1 MPVRSHES
9 FRLGELREVGGQVE
23 DVDWASALVELAPM
37 PDLID
42 TDRSA
47 WVTTSLPDG
56 QLVLESI
63 SGREGLGVPFVFEL
77 SLVSR
82 NQDVA
87 LADLL
92 GQPMTV
98 HLTILAGERQFN
110 GIVVH
115 AEHGVP
121 EGNYNRYRV
130 TLCSW
135 LSLLSYTTNCR
146 IFQNKSAV
154 DVIKEVFR
162 DNNFSDIEDALSG
175 SYEPLDYCVQ
185 YRESDFNFVSRLMEQ
200 EGIYY
205 YFKHEDSKHT
215 LVLADGYSAHAT
227 TPGYEEVSYKPP
239 HDASDGD
246 HIDSWIVAQ
255 QIQSGSFATTDFDFM
270 RPRSALMSQLAAPL
284 GNAKDD
290 YALYDYPGNF
300 LTTDLGSERVKVR
313 LQAAQVSYAVVQ
325 AAGDTRGLG
334 AGTIFT
340 LAEFPRDDQ
349 NKEYLITS
357 AHYNMHAATFESG
370 GGGSS
375 DRFNASYTLIDS
387 QIPFRSQPTTLKPR
401 VEGPQTAIVVGESGD
416 EITTDQYGRVKVQFH
431 WDRVGERDENSSCWV
446 RVAQLWAGSGW
457 GAIHL
462 PRIGQEVIVD
472 FLEGDPDRPIIT
484 GRVYNADNMP
494 PYDLPANKTQS
505 GIKSRSTKGGAPSN
519 FNEIRFEDKKGSEE
533 LHVQAEKDETKLV
546 KNNQTANVGVDRSL
560 SVGGNETV
568 SIGKNRTET
577 VGTDES
583 VTIGSNQTL
592 KVGADRTKTVG
603 GNETVNIGASESVTI
618 AVASIEKIGAAR
630 SLTIGAAYQVS
641 VGGAMS
647 ETVSATSS
655 EDVGGN
661 KSSNVGGSL
670 SESVGADMSTS
681 AGGGATVSAGK
692 AIALTAGTDF
702 NVQAGKTITLEAADQ
717 LTITCG
723 DATIVLKKSGD
734 ITVNGAKVQVTASGD
749 LVLKGSKI
757 AGN

>member
-1 MPVRSHES
+1 MA
-9 FRLGELREVGGQVE
+9 
-23 DVDWASALVELAPM
+23 DIADI
-37 PDLID
+37 ID

-47 WVTTSLPDG
+47 WVTTPLPEG
-56 QLVLESI
+56 QLVLESM
-63 SGREGLGVPFVFEL
+63 SGREGLGVPFVLEL

-82 NQDVA
+82 NQDLA

-92 GQPMTV
+92 GQPMTI
-98 HLTILAGERQFN
+98 HLIVLAGERQFN

-130 TLCSW
+130 TLCPW

-162 DNNFSDIEDALSG
+162 DNQFSDIEDALTG

-185 YRESDFNFVSRLMEQ
+185 YRESDFNFVCRLMEQ

-215 LVLADGYSAHAT
+215 LVLADGYSAHAA

-239 HDASDGD
+239 HEAGDGD
-246 HIDSWIVAQ
+246 HIDSWVVGQ
-255 QIQSGSFATTDFDFM
+255 QIQSGSFASMDFDFT
-270 RPRSALMSQLAAPL
+270 RPRATLLSQLAAPL

-290 YALYDYPGNF
+290 YALFDYPGNF
-300 LTTDLGSERVKVR
+300 LTTDVGSERVKVR
-313 LQAAQVSYAVVQ
+313 LQAAQISYAVVQ

-357 AHYNMHAATFESG
+357 AHYNMHAASFESG
-370 GGGSS
+370 GGGGS

-387 QIPFRSQPTTLKPR
+387 QTQFRSQPTTRKPR

-416 EITTDQYGRVKVQFH
+416 EITTDNYGRVKVQFH
-431 WDRVGERDENSSCWV
+431 WDREGKNDEHSSCWV

-457 GAIHL
+457 GGIHI

-494 PYDLPANKTQS
+494 PYTLPDNKTQS

-519 FNEIRFEDKKGSEE
+519 FNELRFEDKKGSE
-533 LHVQAEKDETKLV
+533 LVNLQAEKDLTSLV
-546 KNNQTANVGVDRSL
+546 KHDEDRNVGNDRTTEIAHDETIT
-560 SVGGNETV
+560 VGN
-568 SIGKNRTET
+568 NRTET
-577 VGTDES
+577 VSKQES
-583 VTIGSNQTL
+583 ITIGGDRQETVGKSETVTVGTTRAL
-592 KVGADRTKTVG
+592 TVGADETIAVGGKRADSVAKDETTTVG
-603 GNETVNIGASESVTI
+603 GNQSLSVGKNQSIDVGGGLTLSVGKDESVSVT
-618 AVASIEKIGAAR
+618 GG
-630 SLTIGAAYQVS
+630 LTVS
-641 VGGAMS
+641 VGKGES
-647 ETVSATSS
+647 R
-655 EDVGGN
+655 DIG
-661 KSSNVGGSL
+661 KKL
-670 SESVGADMSTS
+670 S
-681 AGGGATVSAGK
+681 
-692 AIALTAGTDF
+692 ITAGD
-702 NVQAGKTITLEAADQ
+702 QITLTSGSAS
-717 LTITCG
+717 IT
-723 DATIVLKKSGD
+723 LKSNGD
-734 ITVNGAKVQVTASGD
+734 ITINGANITLKGSGKITVQASSD
-749 LVLKGSKI
+749 VILKGSKVSQ
-757 AGN
+757 N